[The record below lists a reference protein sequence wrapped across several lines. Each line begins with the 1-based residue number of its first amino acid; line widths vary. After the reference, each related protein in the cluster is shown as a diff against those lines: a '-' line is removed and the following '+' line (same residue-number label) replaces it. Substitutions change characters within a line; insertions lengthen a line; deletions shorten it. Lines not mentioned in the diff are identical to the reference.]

1 MHKYEVLFM
10 RQLAIVLLIIIG
22 GLSASARTIYV
33 SSSRGDDSNAGMTAA
48 YPKRSIKI
56 AIEKADTILL
66 KAGDIFYESGL
77 SIINKCFSRY
87 GEGNNP
93 MVTGFRIPG
102 TTSRWISV
110 GYSIWRMDLYD
121 KSYTGVQNDLND
133 VYCNNIGCLYEFD
146 KDLVHGRKVQFYDEL
161 NTDWDFWQ
169 TEKISNDT
177 KPEDFRYVYLFLDK
191 DPNTLN
197 LQFSTGTHAATVKNS
212 VIDGVNF
219 IGFGFGIS
227 AWSNTQIRNCKI
239 DIIGGRTFIGYGEF
253 CNYGN
258 GIEFYVAHDIENCII
273 EDCWISRCY
282 DCGATIQGKNSGK
295 ATPKNI
301 VFKNNLLTN
310 NCQGWEDFLRNNPDV
325 MFENCVFANNV
336 VLRSG
341 NTTGF
346 GYAKT
351 RFKYCHVL
359 GNNVSGDRGTRI
371 ENNVFA
377 GGNFYCSGVYNNTYR
392 SNRWKGNKC
401 YLTQGDFVLGE
412 YSGKRD
418 ILRMKATKRKSSSE
432 IGRYRELTGD
442 TTTVFYVQS
451 EKKVAARADKLEKK
465 FLN

>member
-1 MHKYEVLFM
+1 M

-102 TTSRWISV
+102 ITSRWISV
-110 GYSIWRMDLYD
+110 GNSIWRMDLYD

-133 VYCNNIGCLYEFD
+133 VYCNNVGCLYEFD

-161 NTDWDFWQ
+161 KKDWDFWQ
-169 TEKISNDT
+169 TEKISKDT

-295 ATPKNI
+295 AKPKNI

-310 NCQGWEDFLRNNPDV
+310 NCQGWEDFLRNDPNV
-325 MFENCVFANNV
+325 FFENCFFEDNI
-336 VLRSG
+336 VLNSG
-341 NTTGF
+341 VSGF
-346 GYAKT
+346 GYSDGRIK
-351 RFKYCHVL
+351 FCHVL
-359 GNNVSGDRGTRI
+359 GNNIYGPRYMNI
-371 ENNVFA
+371 KNNIFI
-377 GGNFYCSGVYNNTYR
+377 GGNFYCSGGYKGLYK
-392 SNRWKGNKC
+392 SNVWSGNKC
-401 YLTQGDFVLGE
+401 YIEYGDFLFHDYWDSKNAIRLSSKDGSKGKTDKIAE
-412 YSGKRD
+412 YRKR
-418 ILRMKATKRKSSSE
+418 
-432 IGRYRELTGD
+432 TGD
-442 TTTVFYVQS
+442 MTTKFYIKS
-451 EKKVAARADKLEKK
+451 RHSIDKLVAKQKK
-465 FLN
+465 KYFKNHNY